1 MMISKKVNE
10 QTILDKLSKDL
21 ANSIDKQIL
30 YETMG
35 WTIVKSPVYWSVSGW
50 LTATNYDLMEWLKT
64 NCGEFHCWGGLIAF
78 KEGRDATLFL
88 LRWS

>member
-30 YETMG
+30 YETME
-35 WTIVKSPVYWSVSGW
+35 WTIVTSPVYWSVSGW
-50 LTATNYDLMEWLKT
+50 HSATDYDLMEWLKT
-64 NCGEFHCWGGLIAF
+64 NCGEHHCWNGQIAF
-78 KEGRDATLFL
+78 KEARDATLFL
-88 LRWS
+88 LKWS